1 MNSFLLDLWH
11 DLREKRLW
19 PVAALLIVG
28 IATVPIVMLQK
39 GAPAPAAPANTQA
52 QPAADKLPTVT
63 LDQIATTAPS
73 SLSEF
78 KQSQRNP
85 FKPLKDLPKVAKTPK
100 ASSAGGSS
108 SDSVSG
114 SSGTGSG
121 STSSG
126 SGSGSGTGSGST
138 GGTGSGAG
146 SYVGPKTTYY
156 SYRADVRFGAPDA
169 EKTMKQLPTF
179 TLLGDDKDPAVM
191 FMGITDDRKSAVF
204 TVDTARYEANGEHEC
219 KPSADRCE
227 FIYLT
232 ADEASNE
239 TTITS
244 LDGLKTYNL
253 KVLGIKRVVLDKNA
267 VENVPT
273 ENAAPA
279 AKDSGKPTT
288 VDPAPRSLF
297 DILARTAQTR

>member
-19 PVAALLIVG
+19 PIAAVLLVG
-28 IATVPIVMLQK
+28 IAAVPLVMLEK
-39 GAPAPAAPANTQA
+39 GAPASATSPNASQT

-63 LDQIATTAPS
+63 LDQIASKEPS
-73 SLSEF
+73 SLSAF

-85 FKPLKDLPKVAKTPK
+85 FKPLKDLPKVQKAPK
-100 ASSAGGSS
+100 AKSSGSS
-108 SDSVSG
+108 SSG
-114 SSGTGSG
+114 SAS
-121 STSSG
+121 
-126 SGSGSGTGSGST
+126 SGSGSGTGSPSSGSGSGSSPSGGST
-138 GGTGSGAG
+138 GGTGAGAG
-146 SYVGPKTTYY
+146 AYVGPKTAYY
-156 SYRADVRFGAPDA
+156 AYRADVRFGGPDK
-169 EKTMKQLPTF
+169 EKTSKQLPAF
-179 TLLGDDKDPAVM
+179 SLLGDDKEPAVM
-191 FMGITDDRKSAVF
+191 FMGVTDDHKSAVF
-204 TVDTARYEANGEHEC
+204 AVDTARFEATGEHDC

-244 LDGLKTYNL
+244 LDGAKTYNL
-253 KVLGIKRVVLDKNA
+253 KVLAIKRIVLDKNA

-279 AKDSGKPTT
+279 AKGASKPNT
-288 VDPAPRSLF
+288 VAPEPRSLF
-297 DILARTAQTR
+297 DILASTR